1 MIPVDNILE
10 YRLAVKGDQMAL
22 YVCPANLPISFL
34 SCYAMPIAH
43 RRDGQWVSIFG
54 DMALYVEIIR
64 GQLYLGGRFIDLY
77 KLFNDVY
84 SRIFATDS
92 NFFNAVGQWRQLI
105 LSSLKSWTYDYAS
118 VPIARY
124 MLLLT
129 KHEGHTYYA
138 LVEQSSRWNASSL
151 SIRLRRMNA
160 YIVASE
166 DRRGILSYVS
176 GSRSDYYDVVALDPP
191 GVLRFLSNESDDEV
205 DLSTAITLAGYAL
218 STDDQLKKAMRY
230 VVRQLKQI
238 NIPLIYHHG

>member
-1 MIPVDNILE
+1 MIPVDSILE

-54 DMALYVEIIR
+54 DVLMYVEIR
-64 GQLYLGGRFIDLY
+64 DAQLYLSGRTIDLY

-84 SRIFATDS
+84 SRIFASDTE
-92 NFFNAVGQWRQLI
+92 FFNAVGQWRQLI
-105 LSSLKSWTYDYAS
+105 LSSLKSWTYDYAA
-118 VPIARY
+118 VPVARY
-124 MLLLT
+124 MMLMA
-129 KHEGHTYYA
+129 KHEGHTYYV
-138 LVEQSSRWNASSL
+138 LVEQSSRWNVSNM
-151 SIRLRRMNA
+151 SIRLKRMNA

-191 GVLRFLSNESDDEV
+191 GILRFLSNESDDEV
-205 DLSTAITLAGYAL
+205 DLSTVIALARYAL

-230 VVRQLKQI
+230 VVRQLRQI
-238 NIPLIYHHG
+238 GIPLIYG